1 MIMRIRK
8 LGVTIDIFLFVVPG
22 GPIDSLPKEY
32 CAYYVKQ
39 GDCKDP
45 RVYLHCEKSC
55 GEAEPARTTTTT
67 TTTTTPRTT
76 TAAVSDNLSSSMCN
90 IVKYYGL
97 CKYMYYKAV
106 CMKTCS

>member
-1 MIMRIRK
+1 MRIRK

-32 CAYYVKQ
+32 CAYYVKI
-39 GDCKDP
+39 GDCKNP
-45 RVYLHCEKSC
+45 QVYLRCEKSC
-55 GEAEPARTTTTT
+55 GEGEAEAATTTTT

-76 TAAVSDNLSSSMCN
+76 TAAVSDNLSSYMCN
-90 IVKYYGL
+90 MVKFYGF
-97 CKYMYYKAV
+97 CKYTYYKAE